1 MSRIALV
8 ATGGTIQNTPTGRV
22 AADDVLATLRA
33 NKSEPPLPDDL
44 EIVVEEVLRKGAED
58 ILPGDWAAI
67 THAVQQ
73 HADAAGVDGIVVT
86 HGTFTAE
93 ETAYLLQLTVRTS
106 KPVVLAVAQ
115 RKHDTIGADG
125 ERNLADAL
133 RTAASPAARGRG
145 VLLVNGDEV
154 HSARDVVKLHRR
166 PSGFDS
172 GQAGLVGTVDVDGVT
187 FWRSPLRRHTSDSEF
202 GVALVERM
210 PRVDIVAVHAGADGV
225 AADAFVAA
233 GARGLVTA
241 GFAYTGI
248 GAPEQRDA
256 LRRAARSGVAVVH
269 ASRGRGGR
277 MPPSAD
283 DAWALRAH
291 DLPPHKARILL
302 ALGLAAGLDPAGLQ
316 RAFDEY

>member
-8 ATGGTIQNTPTGRV
+8 ATGGTIQNTPDGRV
-22 AADDVLATLRA
+22 SADEVLATLRGGR
-33 NKSEPPLPDDL
+33 SEARLPDDL
-44 EIVVEEVLRKGAED
+44 EIVIEDVVRKGAED
-58 ILPGDWAAI
+58 ILPPDWTAI
-67 THAVQQ
+67 ARAVQR
-73 HADAAGVDGIVVT
+73 HADGDNAAGIVVT

-93 ETAYLLQLTVRTS
+93 ETAYLLQLTVRTR

-115 RKHDTIGADG
+115 RKHGTLGADG

-133 RTAASPAARGRG
+133 RVALSAAAHGRG

-166 PSGFDS
+166 PTGFDS
-172 GQAGLVGTVDVDGVT
+172 GPAGLMGTVDVDGVT
-187 FWRSPLRRHTSDSEF
+187 LWRSPLRRHTFDSQF
-202 GVALVERM
+202 GVDLVERM

-225 AADAFVAA
+225 GTDAFVAA

-256 LRRAARSGVAVVH
+256 LHRAALAGVAVVH

-277 MPPSAD
+277 MPPSGD
-283 DAWALRAH
+283 DEWALRAH
-291 DLPPHKARILL
+291 DLPPQKARILL
-302 ALGLAAGLDPAGLQ
+302 ALGLAAGLEHAGLQ